1 MAETVTVMR
10 APRKGEFWYQP
21 TDAAMYK
28 YLLVRL
34 VVGILAGTLAW
45 FVGHSV
51 LRALIHH

>member
-1 MAETVTVMR
+1 MKV
-10 APRKGEFWYQP
+10 PQKGDFWYQP

-34 VVGILAGTLAW
+34 VVGIVAGVIAW
-45 FVGHSV
+45 LIGSTV